1 MKKNTFP
8 FVLFAFFLLF
18 SATILMSCKDK
29 ATAKEAITTL
39 PQNFNDDVKVVNA
52 NLNSL
57 YEYYIFDIESFK
69 VMNER
74 SANVHLQAF
83 SKQEVEMSKRL
94 MKEIRNYAQQY
105 NLVLDTV
112 YSENLKNSLYK
123 LTTAD
128 KKDFD
133 RIFTQDYLEI
143 NERFNDSL
151 QKRIDNTNTAD
162 LKELL
167 QKVYNENSNR
177 LMEMLRIK
185 DSIR

>member
-1 MKKNTFP
+1 MKKNTLP
-8 FVLFAFFLLF
+8 FVLFPLFLLI
-18 SATILMSCKDK
+18 SVTALVACKDK
-29 ATAKEAITTL
+29 ATAKEPVKTL
-39 PQNFNDDVKVVNA
+39 PHNFNDDAKVVNA

-57 YEYYIFDIESFK
+57 YEYYVFDIESFK

-74 SANVHLQAF
+74 SANTHLKAF
-83 SKQEVEMSKRL
+83 SKQEIEMSKRL
-94 MKEIRNYAQQY
+94 MKEIRNYAQKY
-105 NLVLDTV
+105 NIVLDSV

-133 RIFTQDYLEI
+133 HIFTQDYVEI
-143 NERFNDSL
+143 NGRFNDSL
-151 QKRIDNTNTAD
+151 RKRIDKTNTAD
-162 LKELL
+162 LKELM
-167 QKVYNENSNR
+167 QMAYNENSNR